1 MRIGRA
7 ALLAE
12 LERVGLA
19 VFNALTAGDALFLIH
34 AGDVVRAD
42 GARRAEQL
50 RDAQREARAAAAVA
64 DGGRVLKAGGLVDLV
79 HETVVLGALEDLIR
93 LFLGH
98 EAVITL
104 LGEAAGVVVEV
115 HAHILFEVAAA
126 LAHETAGTAA
136 GARTDADGRR
146 VFDERLELVI
156 GRRARVVL
164 DGAHDG
170 HDAHEEHAGLAG
182 IEHRREH
189 FRTAA
194 GVRLK
199 ALAEHGI
206 LVALLTV
213 GKDTLHDAR
222 DPDRVEVA
230 ALAVHIAVADC
241 AGLAQLVELL
251 LREFHALSCTL
262 GHFLNR
268 AVGLQAHVH
277 HDRTHVI
284 VDDRLE
290 DLILGIVIRDAH
302 VRHALKADLRGQL
315 ENIRSFCHAVSSFNV
330 GWYLKGVPCPLIA
343 WAAPRMRA

>member
-1 MRIGRA
+1 M
-7 ALLAE
+7 
-12 LERVGLA
+12 
-19 VFNALTAGDALFLIH
+19 
-34 AGDVVRAD
+34 
-42 GARRAEQL
+42 
-50 RDAQREARAAAAVA
+50 
-64 DGGRVLKAGGLVDLV
+64 
-79 HETVVLGALEDLIR
+79 
-93 LFLGH
+93 
-98 EAVITL
+98 
-104 LGEAAGVVVEV
+104 
-115 HAHILFEVAAA
+115 AAA
-126 LAHETAGTAA
+126 LAHKAARAAA
-136 GARTDADGRR
+136 GAGADGDSCS
-146 VFDERLELVI
+146 VLNECAYLVI
-156 GRRARVVL
+156 GGGAAVVFN
-164 DGAHDG
+164 GTHDG

-182 IEHRREH
+182 VEHRREH
-189 FRTAA
+189 LRTAA
-194 GVRLK
+194 GVRLE

-213 GKDTLHDAR
+213 GEDALHDAR